1 MLRWFFCRIHNLYL
15 EIQMISLYLRRIKV
29 VILITVNHIKRES
42 GELVYDFRFMT
53 YDFGRNSK
61 I

>member
-42 GELVYDFRFMT
+42 GELVL
-53 YDFGRNSK
+53 
-61 I
+61 